1 MVGHNILT
9 YIYLRNKNMYT
20 CVVMVGLS
28 NSIEL
33 IKGLVAADQA
43 DIKQNKDGPNLWL
56 MFLSER
62 SCLIFIV

>member
-9 YIYLRNKNMYT
+9 YIYLSNKNVYT

-33 IKGLVAADQA
+33 IKGLVAADQ
-43 DIKQNKDGPNLWL
+43 DRHKTKQGW
-56 MFLSER
+56 S
-62 SCLIFIV
+62 